1 MWFVDVFLSACGLR
15 FVGLKGYCTPESIYL
30 VVSVIVPY
38 INFKKLFD
46 NGSSNLVK
54 VIVKIQVL
62 KRVWQ
67 SHLFQSELILQM
79 FFLKTA
85 SQSHLFK
92 SLVIYAAGLHLNDC
106 IFNDDILT
114 SEWQEWQSK

>member
-1 MWFVDVFLSACGLR
+1 MWFVDVYVSACGLR
-15 FVGLKGYCTPESIYL
+15 FVGLKGY
-30 VVSVIVPY
+30 
-38 INFKKLFD
+38 INFKKLVD
-46 NGSSNLVK
+46 NVSSHLVK

-62 KRVWQ
+62 KRVWH

-92 SLVIYAAGLHLNDC
+92 SLVELRTKSW
-106 IFNDDILT
+106 DI
-114 SEWQEWQSK
+114 

>member
-62 KRVWQ
+62 KRVWE

-92 SLVIYAAGLHLNDC
+92 SLVELRTKSW
-106 IFNDDILT
+106 DI
-114 SEWQEWQSK
+114 